1 MPTKK
6 AVYGRPSYTVA
17 GGHVIY
23 PVLWNRKTKMWELQ
37 RSIARKSITV
47 DNGNFVLLQSADLV
61 PKDAGKFEAELH
73 KFDSKPDAGEVYV
86 IDKVHKHK
94 RVGNTTQFLCSWKGY
109 SKRNKTWEPTKH
121 LTDYGANELLAE
133 YLETLK
139 PKAAGRSGTVDQT
152 TMASLQLKSRH
163 KLEYSMDVIKEAIHK
178 EEVNVIGPGRPLQE
192 LFGAER
198 QAVMKDVQKKKVR
211 LRMNPEP
218 KEPSADYPEGRLK
231 MRLLAM
237 GNIAPVEWN
246 TGEPTDAPTVMTS
259 SVKTIVAYADQ
270 PEAEDEIMVGDIS
283 GAFNLADH

>member
-1 MPTKK
+1 M
-6 AVYGRPSYTVA
+6 
-17 GGHVIY
+17 
-23 PVLWNRKTKMWELQ
+23 
-37 RSIARKSITV
+37 
-47 DNGNFVLLQSADLV
+47 LL
-61 PKDAGKFEAELH
+61 E
-73 KFDSKPDAGEVYV
+73 
-86 IDKVHKHK
+86 
-94 RVGNTTQFLCSWKGY
+94 RY

-231 MRLLAM
+231 MRLLAII
-237 GNIAPVEWN
+237 GKHCTSRVE
-246 TGEPTDAPTVMTS
+246 
-259 SVKTIVAYADQ
+259 YR
-270 PEAEDEIMVGDIS
+270 
-283 GAFNLADH
+283 